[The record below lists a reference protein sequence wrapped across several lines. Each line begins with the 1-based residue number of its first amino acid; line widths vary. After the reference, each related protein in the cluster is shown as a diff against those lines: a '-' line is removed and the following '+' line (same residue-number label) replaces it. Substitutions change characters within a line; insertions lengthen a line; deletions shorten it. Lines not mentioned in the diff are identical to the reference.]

1 MSREDR
7 VHGVSDT
14 ISCLAQVL
22 MHKEPPQ
29 LFRRGQVQDNSG
41 VSGSAEGDLTNRA
54 LYKMYEM
61 TGSCRR
67 RPRTSKPLMSSVTEP
82 PLHSWV
88 GDTKSSITQH
98 CKL

>member
-1 MSREDR
+1 MIA
-7 VHGVSDT
+7 T
-14 ISCLAQVL
+14 LA
-22 MHKEPPQ
+22 
-29 LFRRGQVQDNSG
+29 
-41 VSGSAEGDLTNRA
+41 AGDLTNRA

-82 PLHSWV
+82 PLHSWE
-88 GDTKSSITQH
+88 GDTKSSITQR